1 MLQAKLPSPQSAR
14 GKLLD
19 QLLRF
24 PSAPVSLTFPIPT
37 LFSHAST
44 SACFPP
50 EK

>member
-24 PSAPVSLTFPIPT
+24 PSAPVSLTVPIPT
-37 LFSHAST
+37 LFSHPYT
-44 SACFPP
+44 SARFPSG
-50 EK
+50 K